1 MRVSYSPPVI
11 RQIAEAFDYIVQENP
26 AAANDFLL
34 RVESM
39 ASLLS
44 GRPGIGRTTSKP
56 GVQVIGLPPY
66 PYLMFYKV
74 LGDELR
80 VIRVRHMRRRDATST
95 RGL

>member
-1 MRVSYSPPVI
+1 MRVSYSSRAI
-11 RQIAEAFDYIVQENP
+11 KQIAEAFDYIVQENP
-26 AAANDFLL
+26 AAANAFLL

-44 GRPGIGRTTSKP
+44 GRPGIGRNTSKH

-66 PYLMFYKV
+66 PYLMC
-74 LGDELR
+74 
-80 VIRVRHMRRRDATST
+80 DATST